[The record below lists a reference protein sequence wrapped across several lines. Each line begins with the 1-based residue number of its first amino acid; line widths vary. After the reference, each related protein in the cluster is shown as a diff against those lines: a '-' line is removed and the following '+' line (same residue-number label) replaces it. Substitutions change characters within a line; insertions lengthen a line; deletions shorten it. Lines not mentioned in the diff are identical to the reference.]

1 MLHQRHFMLTSKQ
14 YYLLAFCISLLLLP
28 SCSRLDD
35 STDLG
40 GNVIE
45 DIYPDKV
52 TLGKHFREYV
62 MDSAALAN
70 SFSLPGSGDPGFGVH
85 EATGSSMLIG
95 MQGDQRAAGYVQFI
109 CTPDTGATR
118 RNEKNDTVKSV
129 VLRFVRDTAVP
140 SCRVAVW
147 YSNIPSHALNP
158 DAANGDSILDTME
171 FTKDTVAVP
180 DSVVLPD
187 PLAGMI
193 FMACTTSNKDSAR
206 AHYARDTFGFIIS
219 VVQCDSLVR
228 LNGNPQM
235 VVRFKRGADTTGR
248 NVTYGSSNTSYY
260 CAEDIAPDTLDTIPA
275 LRYAS
280 KRTAVFQYDMSQL
293 WNTTDDLAD
302 PRSALT
308 VSAVFPLQGPQ
319 DKDTLTLRCLLWHNL
334 ERDGTVLDSLFAGK
348 NQQSLPG
355 LVTINDTAQVLANVC
370 TALQW
375 YEKND
380 RSPTM
385 YLYLRFNENVKQ
397 VWKKTRWTGAPLL
410 TAMISVP

>member
-1 MLHQRHFMLTSKQ
+1 MLHQRHFMRAGKQ
-14 YYLLAFCISLLLLP
+14 YYFLAVGISLLLSLF
-28 SCSRLDD
+28 CSRLDD

-52 TLGKHFREYV
+52 TLGRHFREYT
-62 MDSAALAN
+62 MDNAAVIR

-85 EATGSSMLIG
+85 AATGSSILVG

-118 RNEKNDTVKSV
+118 RNAKNDTMKSV
-129 VLRFVRDTAVP
+129 VLRFVRDTNIP

-147 YSNIPSHALNP
+147 YSNIRSNALNP
-158 DAANGDSILDTME
+158 ASSDVALDTMG
-171 FTKDTVAVP
+171 FLDTAHSNLKDSVFHLP
-180 DSVVLPD
+180 DSLT
-187 PLAGMI
+187 AMI
-193 FMACTTSNKDSAR
+193 FKACTTSNKDSAR
-206 AHYARDTFGFIIS
+206 AHYVRDTFGFIIS
-219 VVQCDSLVR
+219 AVQCDSLVR
-228 LNGNPQM
+228 LSGNPQM
-235 VVRFKRGADTTGR
+235 VIGFKRGTETTSR
-248 NVTYGSSNTSYY
+248 NVTYSSSNTSYY
-260 CAEDIAPDTLDTIPA
+260 CAEDVAPDTLDTIPA

-280 KRTAVFQYDMSQL
+280 KRTAVFQYAMSEF

-302 PRSALT
+302 PRNALT
-308 VSAVFPLQGPQ
+308 VSAVFPLRGPK
-319 DKDTLTLRCLLWHNL
+319 DKDTLNLRYLLWHNL
-334 ERDGTVLDSLFAGK
+334 EHDGTVLDSLFAGK

-355 LVTINDTAQVLANVC
+355 TVTIKDTARVLANVC
-370 TALQW
+370 TVLRW

-385 YLYLRFNENVKQ
+385 YLYLRFNENVNQ
-397 VWKKTRWTGAPLL
+397 VWKKTRWNAAPLL